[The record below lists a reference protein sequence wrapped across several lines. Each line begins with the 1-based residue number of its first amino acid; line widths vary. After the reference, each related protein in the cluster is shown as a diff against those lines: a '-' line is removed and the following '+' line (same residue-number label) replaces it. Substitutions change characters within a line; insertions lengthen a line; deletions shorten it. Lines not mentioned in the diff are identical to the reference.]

1 MLVVGSETPFLTA
14 QDRDTRHSR
23 RKTDLVKWSQTNPRA
38 EYIYYIVWSFISRSV
53 SDRSVFLVE
62 ASPLENFAG
71 VLSEME
77 SSGASTVFSSFGAL
91 FVTACT
97 TTPKMVKAAMMPR

>member
-1 MLVVGSETPFLTA
+1 MK
-14 QDRDTRHSR
+14 R
-23 RKTDLVKWSQTNPRA
+23 SQTNPRA
-38 EYIYYIVWSFISRSV
+38 EYIYSNVWSFFISRSV
-53 SDRSVFLVE
+53 SNRSVFLVE